1 MQTITLCRYTRPDG
15 GVTVS
20 PQKPE
25 GEYATLCRLVAE
37 EGKALTDGT
46 TVTPCIDT
54 DDPGA
59 WTEADSDVP
68 EDPDAATEADYH
80 QALEKMGVD
89 LSDEG

>member
-1 MQTITLCRYTRPDG
+1 MQTITLYRYTRPDG

-25 GEYATLCRLVAE
+25 GEYTTLCRLVAE

-46 TVTPCIDT
+46 TITPCIDT
-54 DDPGA
+54 DAPDAWSEIDGETPG
-59 WTEADSDVP
+59 
-68 EDPDAATEADYH
+68 DPDAATEADY
-80 QALEKMGVD
+80 QAALEEMGVD